1 MAQSLADKLAALREA
16 KTGTSNVTPPQES
29 TIPAQQV
36 VKKEPEIITEQQIED
51 LSSLPL
57 AERLKRLRNN
67 PTTIAPTEQ
76 KDKPV
81 EKNSLKEM
89 ASALRT
95 MPELSPEDHE
105 KAPAEVHH
113 LRSRIWQLQETS
125 DGSNLKNCMQELQVA
140 LLENP
145 TAVSFFLPE
154 DYQEMVRYIRK
165 LTGNEVAKSLAKPAG
180 KAKAGAKKPVATEV
194 SLDDITF

>member
-1 MAQSLADKLAALREA
+1 MAQSLAEKLAKLRANENP
-16 KTGTSNVTPPQES
+16 KVIPPQES
-29 TIPAQQV
+29 ATPDEKPQLETSEELN
-36 VKKEPEIITEQQIED
+36 K
-51 LSSLPL
+51 LPL

-67 PTTIAPTEQ
+67 PAPTPTSATPTAIKET
-76 KDKPV
+76 PV

-89 ASALRT
+89 AFALRK
-95 MPELSPEDHE
+95 MPELSPDDHE
-105 KAPAEVHH
+105 KAPAEVHS

-165 LTGNEVAKSLAKPAG
+165 LTGNAVAQSLAKPAG

>member
-1 MAQSLADKLAALREA
+1 MAQSLAEKLKLLREA
-16 KTGTSNVTPPQES
+16 KTGTGNVTTPSVEVKAEAEAIAVVEEKLEQEE
-29 TIPAQQV
+29 V
-36 VKKEPEIITEQQIED
+36 D

-67 PTTIAPTEQ
+67 PTSASPTAIKET
-76 KDKPV
+76 PV

-89 ASALRT
+89 AFALRK
-95 MPELSPEDHE
+95 MPELSPDDHE
-105 KAPAEVHH
+105 KAPAEVHS

-165 LTGNEVAKSLAKPAG
+165 LTGNAVAQSLAKPAG
-180 KAKAGAKKPVATEV
+180 KAKPGAKKPVVTEV

>member
-1 MAQSLADKLAALREA
+1 MAQSLAEKLKLLREA
-16 KTGTSNVTPPQES
+16 KTGTGNVTTTVAELRAEAETDS
-29 TIPAQQV
+29 V
-36 VKKEPEIITEQQIED
+36 VKKEPEIITEDI
-51 LSSLPL
+51 SSLPL

-67 PTTIAPTEQ
+67 PSAATPTQQTE
-76 KDKPV
+76 KPV
-81 EKNSLKEM
+81 EKNSLKDM

-105 KAPAEVHH
+105 KAPAEVHA

-125 DGSNLKNCMQELQVA
+125 DGSNLKNCMQELQTA

-165 LTGNEVAKSLAKPAG
+165 LTGNAVAQSLAKPAG

>member
-16 KTGTSNVTPPQES
+16 KTGTTNVTPPQES

-36 VKKEPEIITEQQIED
+36 VKKEPEIITEQQVED

-67 PTTIAPTEQ
+67 PSAATPTEQ

-81 EKNSLKEM
+81 EKNSLKDM

-165 LTGNEVAKSLAKPAG
+165 LTGNAVAQSLAKPAG
-180 KAKAGAKKPVATEV
+180 KAKAGAKKPVTTDV

>member
-1 MAQSLADKLAALREA
+1 MAQSLAEKLAKLRANENS
-16 KTGTSNVTPPQES
+16 KVIPPQES
-29 TIPAQQV
+29 ATPDE
-36 VKKEPEIITEQQIED
+36 KPPLETSEELNK
-51 LSSLPL
+51 LPL

-67 PTTIAPTEQ
+67 PTSATPTAIKET
-76 KDKPV
+76 PV

-89 ASALRT
+89 AFALRK
-95 MPELSPEDHE
+95 MPELSPEDHD
-105 KAPAEVHH
+105 KAPAEVHS

-165 LTGNEVAKSLAKPAG
+165 LTGNAVAQSLAKPAG
-180 KAKAGAKKPVATEV
+180 KAKPGAKKPVVADV

>member
-1 MAQSLADKLAALREA
+1 MAQSLAEKLAALRA
-16 KTGTSNVTPPQES
+16 NGNPKVTPPQES
-29 TIPAQQV
+29 AIPETDSV
-36 VKKEPEIITEQQIED
+36 VKKEPDIIAEED

-67 PTTIAPTEQ
+67 PSTIAPTEQ

-81 EKNSLKEM
+81 EKNSLKAM

-125 DGSNLKNCMQELQVA
+125 DGSNLKTCMQELQVA

-165 LTGNEVAKSLAKPAG
+165 LTGNAVAQSLAKPAG

>member
-29 TIPAQQV
+29 ALPAQQV
-36 VKKEPEIITEQQIED
+36 VKKEPEIIAEQQVED

-67 PTTIAPTEQ
+67 PNAATQTQQ

-81 EKNSLKEM
+81 EKNSLKAM

-105 KAPAEVHH
+105 KAPAEVHS

-165 LTGNEVAKSLAKPAG
+165 LTGNAVAQSLAKPAG
-180 KAKAGAKKPVATEV
+180 KAKPGAKKPVVTEV

>member
-1 MAQSLADKLAALREA
+1 MAQSLAEKLAALRA
-16 KTGTSNVTPPQES
+16 NGTGNVTPPQES
-29 TIPAQQV
+29 ALPETDSV
-36 VKKEPEIITEQQIED
+36 VKKEPEIITED

-67 PTTIAPTEQ
+67 PSTIAPTEQ

-81 EKNSLKEM
+81 EKNSLKDM

-165 LTGNEVAKSLAKPAG
+165 LTGNAVAQSLAKPAG
-180 KAKAGAKKPVATEV
+180 KAKAGAKKPAVAEV
-194 SLDDITF
+194 SIDDISF